1 MNQSTEKITSL
12 ERYAAE
18 ATRFLIPLRGVKGKD
33 VHGYMRI
40 SGGYTCDLSGLF
52 SNLLN
57 LTRNWN
63 TGHLAAVYSFFGLH
77 PDEFIRIGRVVH
89 QGLPPYPAPEELTGT
104 KPGSQGRFARL
115 YDRASLG
122 TWLPKVYDAQA
133 ASAWSPPAFASYQKG
148 KLDDDA
154 MYAALVDMARR
165 LVENP
170 AMTGEEIAKA
180 FGLLRD

>member
-1 MNQSTEKITSL
+1 MAIVEFSDL
-12 ERYAAE
+12 ECYAVS
-18 ATRFLIPLRGVKGKD
+18 ATDFLILVRGMKQLEVNNGAGLPKG
-33 VHGYMRI
+33 
-40 SGGYTCDLSGLF
+40 
-52 SNLLN
+52 LLN
-57 LTRNWN
+57 LLLRGHRNWN
-63 TGHLAAVYSFFGLH
+63 LGDVDSVGTFFGLH
-77 PDEFIRIGRVVH
+77 PDEFIRIGRIVH
-89 QGLPPYPAPEELTGT
+89 RGLPPYPAPDELAGT
-104 KPGSQGRFARL
+104 KPGSLERFARL
-115 YDRASLG
+115 YDRAALG

-133 ASAWSPPAFASYQKG
+133 ASAWSPPAFTAYQKG